1 MGCLSLGFF
10 YKGLLL
16 AILLLIATTWCS
28 CTRPRSPPNTIST
41 LAKERLSHTASLCL
55 TAAWPFF
62 AALQFPGN
70 TRAATSGAETI
81 RNEMWYNPNNE
92 RIFDTARKSYLPTIK
107 VDRLIENELNE
118 RNQRVVV
125 IGEIH
130 SNPCHHRVE
139 FDVIKAF
146 FDAEEQATSQSNV
159 VNNVDIIS
167 NPASVNTKGY
177 AIGLECFYRQ
187 HQAALD
193 RYIFVHQNI
202 KTLKEET
209 DWDEN
214 WGYDLNYYAKIFNFA
229 SKRQVRLLGLNIPY
243 PMARYVGAVGL
254 DNVDPKLK
262 AMLPEVDVANVR
274 HKKQF
279 LQAIGFN
286 HGDDTMTTEA
296 IDKMYSVQ
304 CLWEDYMSETAAIY
318 LNNVPNSKLC
328 VIAGVGHVRG
338 RMGIPDRIAKRTKG
352 LHPFVIVPEQVE
364 WSKDTGLPIIDEPL
378 GSDDAD
384 WAWYTEQEIGVK
396 LM

>member
-1 MGCLSLGFF
+1 M
-10 YKGLLL
+10 
-16 AILLLIATTWCS
+16 AQ
-28 CTRPRSPPNTIST
+28 
-41 LAKERLSHTASLCL
+41 TASFSL
-55 TAAWPFF
+55 TAIWPLVTV
-62 AALQFPGN
+62 LQSPEDAQAI
-70 TRAATSGAETI
+70 TYSIESSTK
-81 RNEMWYNPNNE
+81 EMWYNPNNE
-92 RIFDTARKSYLPTIK
+92 RIFDTKRKSYLPTIK
-107 VDRLIENELNE
+107 VERLIENELNE

-146 FDAEEQATSQSNV
+146 FDAEEQATLQNNV
-159 VNNVDIIS
+159 VNNVDIIG
-167 NPASVNTKGY
+167 NPASVNSKGY

-202 KTLKEET
+202 KRLKEET
-209 DWDEN
+209 KWDES

-229 SKRQVRLLGLNIPY
+229 SKHQVRLLGLNIPY
-243 PMARYVGAVGL
+243 PIAKYVGSVGI

-262 AMLPEVDVANVR
+262 TMLPKVDVTDVK

-279 LQAIGFN
+279 LEAIGFN

-304 CLWEDYMSETAAIY
+304 CLWEDYMSESAAIY
-318 LNNVPNSKLC
+318 LNNVPDSKLC

-338 RMGIPDRIAKRTKG
+338 RMGIPDRIAKRTNG

-364 WSKDTGLPIIDEPL
+364 WSQDTGLPIIEKPL

-384 WAWYTEQEIGVK
+384 WAWYTEQEIGAK